1 MAGDIIISDVKPQI
15 DGGLFPAK
23 RVAGDVVEVTAS
35 IYSYGIDALNAR
47 IRYRRQDEIKWSYS
61 PMELGNNDTWA
72 GSFNVEE
79 PGTYLFGI
87 EAWVDQYG
95 TWLQNIKKWHM
106 AEEDISQDLEIGY
119 DMIRS
124 AITASRGNA
133 RKELGKALKKA
144 TSIPQE
150 ESLGTLSSKKII
162 EAVKKGQRMIRKTSS
177 GKMLK
182 VYVER
187 KRAGFSSW
195 YELFPRS
202 QGVDKRRSGTFKDV
216 VNRLD
221 AIKSMG
227 FDVLYLTPI
236 HPIGFTN
243 RRGKDGSLKL
253 KPGDPGSPW
262 AIGNEKGGH
271 KSIESS
277 LGTLDDFRDLVAET
291 TRRGM
296 EIALDIAFQCS
307 PDHPYVKEHP
317 EWFFRR
323 PDGTIRYAENPPKK
337 YYDIYPL
344 NFATETRSKL
354 YQELLSIFLFWAE
367 QGVKIFRVDNPH
379 TKPFE
384 FWEWVIKEVRKVHP
398 DAIFL
403 SEAFTRPKVMY
414 RLSKIGFSQS
424 YTYFTWR
431 NYDWELRE
439 YFTEL
444 SSRDVSDHFRPML
457 FANTPDILPFILQRD
472 GRSAFKLR
480 SILAATLS
488 PLWGIYSGFEL
499 CENKGIPDREEY
511 LHSEKY
517 EIKARDWNMKG
528 NIKALITQLNRIRKE
543 NEPMQENGNIT
554 FHETNNPNIVF
565 YSRSSLKTGK
575 TILIAVNVNPYETHE
590 ATLKVPT
597 ELIGICNDDPYRVRD
612 LLTGDIYTWQGVY
625 NYVRLIPDER
635 PAHILE
641 LID

>member
-367 QGVKIFRVDNPH
+367 QGVKIFRV
-379 TKPFE
+379 
-384 FWEWVIKEVRKVHP
+384 
-398 DAIFL
+398 
-403 SEAFTRPKVMY
+403 
-414 RLSKIGFSQS
+414 
-424 YTYFTWR
+424 
-431 NYDWELRE
+431 
-439 YFTEL
+439 
-444 SSRDVSDHFRPML
+444 
-457 FANTPDILPFILQRD
+457 
-472 GRSAFKLR
+472 
-480 SILAATLS
+480 
-488 PLWGIYSGFEL
+488 
-499 CENKGIPDREEY
+499 
-511 LHSEKY
+511 
-517 EIKARDWNMKG
+517 
-528 NIKALITQLNRIRKE
+528 
-543 NEPMQENGNIT
+543 
-554 FHETNNPNIVF
+554 ET
-565 YSRSSLKTGK
+565 
-575 TILIAVNVNPYETHE
+575 
-590 ATLKVPT
+590 
-597 ELIGICNDDPYRVRD
+597 
-612 LLTGDIYTWQGVY
+612 
-625 NYVRLIPDER
+625 
-635 PAHILE
+635 
-641 LID
+641 